1 MMTTVIQCHPSAAAK
16 PAADSKL
23 SNSTTVNGVDT
34 ERLSAT
40 IGAIKADA
48 SLAKFQFRLSN
59 RWVGG
64 GENHSCIDDFY
75 GVGQEIRHKQPFL
88 LVSDEPEVL
97 LSEDRG
103 PNAGEYV
110 LHALASCL
118 TGALVY
124 HAAARGIPI
133 KGISTRLEGD
143 IDLQGFLGLSKEVR
157 RGFDAI
163 RVVFDIDADCSDTGK
178 QELIEMAQAYSPVFD
193 MLSNGL
199 PVSCMLDNG
208 KEKTREHVNRRRV
221 SPEEF
226 RRPFTN
232 EKGTAH
238 ENG

>member
-1 MMTTVIQCHPSAAAK
+1 MTTVIQCHPSVAAK
-16 PAADSKL
+16 PAADLKL
-23 SNSTTVNGVDT
+23 SKGTTLNGVDT
-34 ERLSAT
+34 EKLSAT
-40 IGAIKADA
+40 IEAIKADA

-59 RWVGG
+59 QWLGG
-64 GENHSCIDDFY
+64 GENHSRIDNFY
-75 GVGQEIRHKQPFL
+75 GVGQEMRHKQPFL

-124 HAAARGIPI
+124 HAAARGIAV
-133 KGISTRLEGD
+133 KGIATRLEGD

-157 RGFDAI
+157 RGFETI
-163 RVVFDIDADCSDTGK
+163 RVVFDIDADCSDSGK

-199 PVSCMLDNG
+199 PVSCRLDDG
-208 KEKTREHVNRRRV
+208 MKKTE
-221 SPEEF
+221 
-226 RRPFTN
+226 T
-232 EKGTAH
+232 T
-238 ENG
+238 